1 MCNYNVYKFVC
12 LQLYITPTSS
22 KESNYSSDFPLREEM
37 SGNAISLPDDPPS
50 ILSSDIGPLSRNS
63 TKDESSA
70 CDEFPSDSSQ

>member
-1 MCNYNVYKFVC
+1 
-12 LQLYITPTSS
+12 
-22 KESNYSSDFPLREEM
+22 M

-50 ILSSDIGPLSRNS
+50 ILSSDIGPLLRNS